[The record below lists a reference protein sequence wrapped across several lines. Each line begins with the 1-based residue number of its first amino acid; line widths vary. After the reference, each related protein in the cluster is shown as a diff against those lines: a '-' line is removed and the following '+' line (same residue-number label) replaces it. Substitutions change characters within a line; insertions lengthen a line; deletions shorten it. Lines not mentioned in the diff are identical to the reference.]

1 MGKCPIQKK
10 LRWYLLIVVIFLMS
24 YLFNK
29 AAMAEETQTNI
40 VEEKVMVVKDWFQ
53 KEWNETV
60 EFQKTNW
67 NKGKEQTANNIA
79 KIKSFFGVN
88 NEQ

>member
-29 AAMAEETQTNI
+29 AAMAEETQSNI

-53 KEWNETV
+53 KEWNEIVT
-60 EFQKTNW
+60 FQKANW
-67 NKGKEQTANNIA
+67 KQGTEQAVNNIA
-79 KIKSFFGVN
+79 KFKSFFGVK

>member
-1 MGKCPIQKK
+1 MGKCPIQKR

-29 AAMAEETQTNI
+29 SVMAEETQSNI
-40 VEEKVMVVKDWFQ
+40 VEEKVVVVKDWFQ
-53 KEWNETV
+53 KEWNEIVT
-60 EFQKTNW
+60 FQKANW
-67 NKGKEQTANNIA
+67 KEGKEQTSNNIS
-79 KIKSFFGVN
+79 KIKSFFGVK

>member
-1 MGKCPIQKK
+1 MGKCPIQKR

-29 AAMAEETQTNI
+29 AAMAEETQSNI
-40 VEEKVMVVKDWFQ
+40 VEEKVVVVKDWFQ

-60 EFQKTNW
+60 EFQKNNW

-79 KIKSFFGVN
+79 KIKSFFGVK